1 MQQSA
6 AIDFN
11 TGLLLAVAAAVV
23 AVGLM
28 AGSRRADA
36 LQAADRKVPAVC
48 NGMATSAAFISA
60 GPFLGLAGTLFVLGS
75 DGLAWVLGLSAGLVL
90 MGVLIAPSFR
100 ASGAATV
107 PEFLAL
113 RYGGRLLPLLGTAVV
128 LALSFVLLVA
138 QLSAIG
144 DVANR
149 ALSVPEVP
157 AIGGSAI
164 VIAIVLAAG
173 GMRAATW
180 LGAGLLIAILV
191 AYLAPLSVLTLVKHG
206 NPAGPLA
213 YGQTLQDLQQL
224 EVKMISEG
232 LADARSLKPHLRPFL
247 QVDYINTLALIVC
260 LMAGTAVLPHVLMRA
275 AVTAGVRQTRM
286 AMAWALLFTT
296 VVLAAIPAYAALT
309 KHEIYSFVARGVP
322 FAEVPEVFGR
332 DDVSVHGVSFS
343 LYNRVVDAM
352 RAQASDAAAVGMQLQ
367 AESPKAF
374 AAWSELKPQVKSVL
388 LQAARDAE
396 AADVSQR
403 FETWRGTILPVA
415 ATAAGNKSGKLT
427 QSAIAIE
434 PARATF
440 LGFALVGLSA
450 GWTILFAIGA
460 ILAAVATALATAWA
474 VALCLGRDLGQRYRE
489 GSTLPLRMTAGVGV
503 AGAAGV
509 ALWQPVDLTAL
520 VAWTFSIAAA
530 GLFPV
535 LVLGIWWTRATR
547 AGAIAGML
555 AGLAVTLSY
564 IGGSQL
570 TPLSFYGATG
580 SLSDAGPTAGKKL
593 ADLTAVAERAS
604 PEGKSA
610 AEAALLTYARGTPFR
625 AGAANWL
632 GIHNSAAAVFGLP
645 LGFLMII
652 LVSLLTRR
660 PSVEALQ
667 FAEATRRRQVK
678 SQAVSPTDA

>member
-164 VIAIVLAAG
+164 VIAIVLAGG

-191 AYLAPLSVLTLVKHG
+191 AYLAPLGVLTLVKHG

-232 LADARSLKPHLRPFL
+232 LADARSLKPHLCRS
-247 QVDYINTLALIVC
+247 C
-260 LMAGTAVLPHVLMRA
+260 RS
-275 AVTAGVRQTRM
+275 
-286 AMAWALLFTT
+286 TT
-296 VVLAAIPAYAALT
+296 SI
-309 KHEIYSFVARGVP
+309 RW
-322 FAEVPEVFGR
+322 R
-332 DDVSVHGVSFS
+332 S
-343 LYNRVVDAM
+343 LCA
-352 RAQASDAAAVGMQLQ
+352 
-367 AESPKAF
+367 
-374 AAWSELKPQVKSVL
+374 
-388 LQAARDAE
+388 
-396 AADVSQR
+396 
-403 FETWRGTILPVA
+403 
-415 ATAAGNKSGKLT
+415 
-427 QSAIAIE
+427 
-434 PARATF
+434 
-440 LGFALVGLSA
+440 
-450 GWTILFAIGA
+450 
-460 ILAAVATALATAWA
+460 
-474 VALCLGRDLGQRYRE
+474 
-489 GSTLPLRMTAGVGV
+489 
-503 AGAAGV
+503 
-509 ALWQPVDLTAL
+509 
-520 VAWTFSIAAA
+520 
-530 GLFPV
+530 
-535 LVLGIWWTRATR
+535 
-547 AGAIAGML
+547 
-555 AGLAVTLSY
+555 
-564 IGGSQL
+564 
-570 TPLSFYGATG
+570 
-580 SLSDAGPTAGKKL
+580 
-593 ADLTAVAERAS
+593 
-604 PEGKSA
+604 
-610 AEAALLTYARGTPFR
+610 
-625 AGAANWL
+625 
-632 GIHNSAAAVFGLP
+632 
-645 LGFLMII
+645 
-652 LVSLLTRR
+652 
-660 PSVEALQ
+660 
-667 FAEATRRRQVK
+667 
-678 SQAVSPTDA
+678 